1 MERRSK
7 GLKLMAIPRKP
18 GMWANGTPIAPG
30 TRMRV
35 DRPTLAAK
43 KIRPTLSLTSNQD
56 DAPPMGMARPQIP
69 DHLKAPVYNEP
80 DPAGGMARPQLPEHL
95 RNLQQGK

>member
-1 MERRSK
+1 
-7 GLKLMAIPRKP
+7 MATP
-18 GMWANGTPIAPG
+18 GMWADGTPIAPG
-30 TRMRV
+30 SRLRV

-43 KIRPTLSLTSNQD
+43 RIRPNLRLASNQD
-56 DAPPMGMARPQIP
+56 YAPPMGMVRPQIP

>member
-1 MERRSK
+1 
-7 GLKLMAIPRKP
+7 MAIPRKL
-18 GMWANGTPIAPG
+18 GMWATGEEIKPG
-30 TRMRV
+30 SRLRV

-43 KIRPTLSLTSNQD
+43 KIRPTLSLTPNQD

-80 DPAGGMARPQLPEHL
+80 DPAGGMVRPQLPDHL
-95 RNLQQGK
+95 KTLQQGE